1 MNKLK
6 YLIMI
11 ALSVLMACSHSHD
24 HDHQDGEE
32 ESNSPK
38 SVAEVEIDLNEAQ
51 RENIGL
57 ELDTLLYMSLRDQLK
72 VNGYL
77 ELPPQGKAVVSAV
90 YSGQVAKILI
100 GPGQEVEQ
108 GQVLAYLKDPTYLEK
123 QKEYLKAQADLAY
136 YEQELLRKQELA
148 ADEIIPVKDLQLAET
163 NYTNALTDYTSL
175 QIELQMIGID
185 GKSVTPENV
194 SDLIPVRAPI
204 GGSISHIHSSIGTFV
219 QEASPLFEIIDN
231 HHLHIDFSIYE
242 KDLPFVSIGQTISF
256 NYSNS
261 PDALEATV
269 FALGKSIDPVTKA
282 VAVHAEIE
290 NPAEGILPGMFVEG
304 RIQTAEELV
313 AVLPIDAIA
322 REEGLDYVFL
332 LEGSDE
338 THWHFRAVEVFVGVQ
353 DQGYA
358 EVTFSV
364 EIAPESRF
372 VVKGSFYLMSEVK
385 SMMGGGDAGHHH

>member
-1 MNKLK
+1 
-6 YLIMI
+6 
-11 ALSVLMACSHSHD
+11 
-24 HDHQDGEE
+24 
-32 ESNSPK
+32 
-38 SVAEVEIDLNEAQ
+38 
-51 RENIGL
+51 
-57 ELDTLLYMSLRDQLK
+57 MSLRDQLK

-100 GPGQEVEQ
+100 GPGEEVEQ

-123 QKEYLKAQADLAY
+123 QKEYLKAQADLAF

-148 ADEIIPVKDLQLAET
+148 ADEIIPQKDLQLAET

-175 QIELQMIGID
+175 QIELMMIGID
-185 GKSVTPENV
+185 GESVSPESV
-194 SDLIPVRAPI
+194 SDLVPVRAAI
-204 GGSISHIHSSIGTFV
+204 GGSISQIHCSIGTFV

-242 KDLPFVSIGQTISF
+242 KDLPYVSVGQSISF
-256 NYSNS
+256 NYSNN
-261 PDALEATV
+261 PHALEATV
-269 FALGKSIDPVTKA
+269 FALGKSIDPVSKA

-290 NPAEGILPGMFVEG
+290 DPAEGILPGMFVEG
-304 RIQTAEELV
+304 RISTAEEV
-313 AVLPIDAIA
+313 VPVISVEAIV
-322 REEGLDYVFL
+322 RNEGLDYVFV

-338 THWHFRAVEVFVGVQ
+338 SHWHFKPVEVFVGMQ
-353 DQGYA
+353 DQGFA
-358 EVTFSV
+358 EVAFS
-364 EIAPESRF
+364 EDLPEGSRF